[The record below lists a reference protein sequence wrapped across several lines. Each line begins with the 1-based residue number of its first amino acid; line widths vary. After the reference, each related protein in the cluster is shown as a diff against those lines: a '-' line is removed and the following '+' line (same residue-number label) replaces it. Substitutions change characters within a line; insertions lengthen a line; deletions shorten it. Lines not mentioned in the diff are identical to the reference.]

1 MPGKLEDAM
10 KRFFAGIYRL
20 NISFQVIAG
29 IGLVFMMVVTL
40 LDITMRALGKPI
52 IGAVELVS
60 FSGAVIIGFALPYS
74 SWMKVHVIVDLVVAR
89 FPPGGKRIMDF
100 STKVVGF
107 ILFVFI
113 GVNFILYG
121 LTLIKTGEVSPG
133 FRIPYY
139 PITFGLALACFME
152 SLTLL
157 TQLLRGRH
165 E

>member
-1 MPGKLEDAM
+1 M
-10 KRFFAGIYRL
+10 KRFLAGVYKL

-40 LDITMRALGKPI
+40 LDITMRAFGMPI

-74 SWMKVHVIVDLVVAR
+74 SWMRAHIIVDLVIVWM
-89 FPPGGKRIMDF
+89 PPAGRRAMAF
-100 STKVVGF
+100 ATRLVGLS
-107 ILFVFI
+107 LFMFM
-113 GVNFILYG
+113 GVEFILYG
-121 LTLIKTGEVSPG
+121 LTLAKTGEVSPG

-139 PITFGLALACFME
+139 PITFGLALACFIQA
-152 SLTLL
+152 LTLL
-157 TQLLRGRH
+157 AQFWRGRH